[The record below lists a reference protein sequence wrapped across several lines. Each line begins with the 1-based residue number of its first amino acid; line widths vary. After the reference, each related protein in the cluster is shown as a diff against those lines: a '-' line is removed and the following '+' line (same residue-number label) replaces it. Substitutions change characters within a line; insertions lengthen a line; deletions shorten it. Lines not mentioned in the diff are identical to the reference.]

1 MWFSFSVLVFV
12 CTHMPVCTGEKA
24 IRLECKQNNDWGLI
38 NTSCPLCAQE
48 QFMETTQLSLYR
60 EGTRQLVCKQA
71 SPTLPEPEYI
81 QKCFH
86 LDILPGN
93 LTSESWDKDQTV
105 NKNRQRSRKENI
117 KEPLQSF
124 HLFSMAKYTKTC
136 LWGELWS
143 KLRRKIFPPE
153 LTTLHW

>member
-1 MWFSFSVLVFV
+1 MGISLSVLVFV
-12 CTHMPVCTGEKA
+12 CSHMPVCTGEKA

-60 EGTRQLVCKQA
+60 EGTKQLVCKQA

-86 LDILPGN
+86 LDMRPGN
-93 LTSESWDKDQTV
+93 LTSESWDIGQTV
-105 NKNRQRSRKENI
+105 KETWQRSINKHI
-117 KEPLQSF
+117 KKPLWSII
-124 HLFSMAKYTKTC
+124 HLAQQKYTKTS
-136 LWGELWS
+136 S
-143 KLRRKIFPPE
+143 KMYLVIQVKKSCIGS
-153 LTTLHW
+153 